1 MQLFDAVTLGEP
13 RLTRDGYLVADAK
26 IARTGIQL
34 YTGKEVD
41 PENKAGFRDKAIV
54 RVFRPESEVFSSDAL
69 ASFAHRP
76 VTNDHPAEA
85 VSATNWKAHSV
96 GMTGNEIA
104 RDGDYIRVPMVV
116 MDQAAIQDVKAGKR
130 ELSCGYQSKIV
141 FDAGTTPQGEA
152 YDAIQTDIRG
162 NHLAIVARGRAGSEC
177 RIGDQGAPETGS
189 PKAPSHHGD
198 RRMTLKTIIV
208 DGLPVETT
216 DAGEAAINKLKG
228 LLDQSAKALETANA
242 NHAKAIA
249 DKDAELAKKDVELE
263 ETKKKV
269 VEDAALDA
277 LVADRAAVVTKAKAL
292 DPKVVTDGKSIA
304 EIKRAVLGDT
314 VKDKSE
320 AYVDAAWDLKVVDAK
335 DDTVRHAI
343 QSQDHSINA
352 NDAWNDSVFDRAGV
366 DLIKKGA

>member
-41 PENKAGFRDKAIV
+41 PENKQGWRDKAVV
-54 RVFRPESEVFSSDAL
+54 RVFRPESEVFSTDAL

-85 VSATNWKAHSV
+85 VSAANWKAHSV

-104 RDGDYIRVPMVV
+104 RDGEYIRVPMVV
-116 MDQAAIQDVKAGKR
+116 MDQAAIADWKAGKR
-130 ELSCGYQSKIV
+130 ELSCGYESKIV
-141 FDAGTTPQGEA
+141 FDAGTTPTGEA

-177 RIGDQGAPETGS
+177 RIGDQDAPFAGRKPAS
-189 PKAPSHHGD
+189 LPHGD
-198 RRMTLKTIIV
+198 RRMTLKTITV

-216 DAGEAAINKLKG
+216 DAGIAAIEKLRG
-228 LLDQSAKALETANA
+228 LLTVSDAALTAEKTAHEKTKAE
-242 NHAKAIA
+242 
-249 DKDAELAKKDVELE
+249 KDAELAKKDSELE
-263 ETKKKV
+263 EAKKKV

-277 LVADRAAVVTKAKAL
+277 LVADRAAVVAKAKAL
-292 DPKVVTDGKSIA
+292 DPNVVTDGKSNA
-304 EIKRAVLGDT
+304 EIKKAVLGDT
-314 VKDKSE
+314 VKDKSD
-320 AYVDAAWDLKVVDAK
+320 AYIDAAWDLKVVDAK
-335 DDTVRHAI
+335 DDTIRNAI
-343 QSQDHSINA
+343 QSQDHSVNSS
-352 NDAWNDSVFDRAGV
+352 DAWNDNVFASAGV
-366 DLIKKGA
+366 TQLKKGA

>member
-34 YTGKEVD
+34 YAGREVD
-41 PENKAGFRDKAIV
+41 PENKHGMRDRAVV

-85 VSATNWKAHSV
+85 VSASNWKSHSV

-116 MDQAAIQDVKAGKR
+116 MDQAAIQDWKAGKR
-130 ELSCGYQSKIV
+130 ELSCGYESKIV
-141 FDAGTTPQGEA
+141 FDAGTTPTGET
-152 YDAIQTDIRG
+152 YDAIQTAIRG

-177 RIGDQGAPETGS
+177 RIGDQGASETGE
-189 PKAPSHHGD
+189 PKAPVHQGD
-198 RRMTLKTIIV
+198 RLMTLKTITV

-216 DAGEAAINKLKG
+216 DAGIAAIEKMRG
-228 LLDQSAKALETANA
+228 LLKDSAEALTTAQAKATET
-242 NHAKAIA
+242 IA
-249 DKDAELAKKDVELE
+249 AKDAELAKKDGEIEEL
-263 ETKKKV
+263 KKKV
-269 VEDAALDA
+269 VDDAALDA
-277 LVADRAAVVTKAKAL
+277 MVADRAAVVTKAKAI
-292 DPKVVTDGKSIA
+292 DPNVVTDGKSNA
-304 EIKRAVLGDT
+304 EIKRAVLGDA

-320 AYVDAAWDLKVVDAK
+320 AYVDAAWDMKTANTAN
-335 DDTVRHAI
+335 DTVRDAI
-343 QSQDHSINA
+343 QSQDRAVNT
-352 NDAWNDSVFDRAGV
+352 NDAWNDSVFQNAGV
-366 DLIKKGA
+366 ELQKKVA

>member
-1 MQLFDAVTLGEP
+1 MQLYDAVTLGEP

-34 YTGKEVD
+34 YAGKEVD
-41 PENKAGFRDKAIV
+41 PENKQGMRDRAVV
-54 RVFRPESEVFSSDAL
+54 RVYRPESEVFSTDAL

-85 VSATNWKAHSV
+85 VSASNWKSHSV

-116 MDQAAIQDVKAGKR
+116 MDQAAVADWKAGKR
-130 ELSCGYQSKIV
+130 ELSCGYESKIV

-152 YDAIQTDIRG
+152 YDAIQTNIRG

-177 RIGDQGAPETGS
+177 RIGDQGAPDADLKT
-189 PKAPSHHGD
+189 APLNHGD
-198 RRMTLKTIIV
+198 RRMTLKTITV

-216 DAGEAAINKLKG
+216 DAGIAAIEKLRG
-228 LLDQSAKALETANA
+228 LLTVADTALTTEKTA
-242 NHAKAIA
+242 HAKAIA
-249 DKDAELAKKDVELE
+249 DKDAELAKKDGEIEEL
-263 ETKKKV
+263 KKKV
-269 VEDAALDA
+269 VEDAALDQ

-292 DPKVVTDGKSIA
+292 DAKVVTDGKSIG

-314 VKDKSE
+314 VKDKSD
-320 AYVDAAWDLKVVDAK
+320 AYVDAAWDLKTADAN
-335 DDTVRHAI
+335 DTVRDAI
-343 QSQDHSINA
+343 RTQDQSINTS
-352 NDAWNDSVFDRAGV
+352 DAWNDSVFAAAGV
-366 DLIKKGA
+366 DQKKAA